1 MRKNIN
7 IIGISCY
14 YHDSAAA
21 LVQNGR
27 VINAIQEERLTR
39 IKHDSSFPIN
49 SIKKILEI
57 NNLSLKEIDYFVFYE
72 KPFVKFERLMD
83 TYVSFA
89 PNGIKSY
96 LKSMPLWIGEKLF
109 QKKNLINQLNKIE
122 KINSIEKKLKF
133 SEHHLSHA
141 ASAFY
146 PSPFNESIILT
157 IDGVGEKVTT
167 SIAIGKNNDISII
180 YTIYPVE
187 SSYLYTYLDKN
198 CFTEV
203 KVSKILN
210 SYEIKDC
217 Y

>member
-1 MRKNIN
+1 MRNNIN

-21 LVQNGR
+21 LVQDGR

-109 QKKNLINQLNKIE
+109 QKKKLIN
-122 KINSIEKKLKF
+122 
-133 SEHHLSHA
+133 
-141 ASAFY
+141 
-146 PSPFNESIILT
+146 
-157 IDGVGEKVTT
+157 
-167 SIAIGKNNDISII
+167 
-180 YTIYPVE
+180 
-187 SSYLYTYLDKN
+187 
-198 CFTEV
+198 
-203 KVSKILN
+203 
-210 SYEIKDC
+210 
-217 Y
+217 

>member
-1 MRKNIN
+1 MYNL
-7 IIGISCY
+7 GISCY

-89 PNGIKSY
+89 PNWIKSY
-96 LKSMPLWIGEKLF
+96 TNNKKISFSDKRLF
-109 QKKNLINQLNKIE
+109 SGYNKVAKMFMLAESKIKNE
-122 KINSIEKKLKF
+122 INSNFKSNSKK
-133 SEHHLSHA
+133 
-141 ASAFY
+141 
-146 PSPFNESIILT
+146 
-157 IDGVGEKVTT
+157 
-167 SIAIGKNNDISII
+167 
-180 YTIYPVE
+180 
-187 SSYLYTYLDKN
+187 
-198 CFTEV
+198 
-203 KVSKILN
+203 
-210 SYEIKDC
+210 
-217 Y
+217 